1 VPQSFKSFENG
12 FEKGSGYCLAEGET
26 SSQRSLQPPTYPEAP
41 MDDVNEYLERN
52 FENQLTQDG
61 RDEHSQALPFAPNQV
76 GYFDHSKNSVA
87 QHSSQGH
94 SRSLS
99 LLKRGDAPIP
109 NFQHTQG
116 MREVYNLDDA

>member
-1 VPQSFKSFENG
+1 
-12 FEKGSGYCLAEGET
+12 
-26 SSQRSLQPPTYPEAP
+26 

-61 RDEHSQALPFAPNQV
+61 RDEHLQALPFAPNQV
-76 GYFDHSKNSVA
+76 GCFDNGKNSFA

-99 LLKRGDAPIP
+99 LLKPRDAPMP

-116 MREVYNLDDA
+116 MREVYNLDDAQMFSKDHPNLLLSEER